1 MNKSFWLSFLL
12 LVLNAS
18 VFAGTKTI
26 LLIGHKPDHP
36 PKAHVYLPTCEL
48 LAKCLRQTVGVE
60 TVVSNEWPKDEKV
73 AERADALVLYT
84 NPGAERTLQGSGA
97 KAFEAMMK
105 RGAGL
110 VAIHWATGINKR
122 NFPRFGDKWI
132 DYLGGAWISLSASV
146 TFGESP
152 LMQVDP
158 KHPICR
164 GWKQYVLADEWY
176 FNPIVGKNSS
186 VLLKVNHDGKD
197 LPVAWTTERPNG
209 GRSFGTTIGHF
220 HRNFGNDPFRKM
232 IVNGILWSAKLKVPE
247 QGGPC
252 ELAPDDPLFPK
263 P

>member
-36 PKAHVYLPTCEL
+36 PKSHVYLPTCEL
-48 LAKCLRQTVGVE
+48 LAKCLQQTVGVE

-132 DYLGGAWISLSASV
+132 GYLGGAWISLSASV

-186 VLLKVNHDGKD
+186 VLLKVKYDGKD
-197 LPVAWTTERPNG
+197 LPVAWTTEHPNG

-220 HRNFGNDPFRKM
+220 HRNFGNEPFRKM

>member
-36 PKAHVYLPTCEL
+36 PKSHVYLPNCEL

-176 FNPIVGKNSS
+176 FNPIIGKNSS
-186 VLLKVNHDGKD
+186 VLLKVKYDGKD

-220 HRNFGNDPFRKM
+220 HRNFGNEPFRKM
-232 IVNGILWSAKLKVPE
+232 IVNGILWSAKLKVPV

>member
-36 PKAHVYLPTCEL
+36 PKSHVYLPTCEL
-48 LAKCLRQTVGVE
+48 LAKCLQQTVGVE

-132 DYLGGAWISLSASV
+132 GYLGGAWISLSASV
-146 TFGESP
+146 TFGKSP

-164 GWKQYVLADEWY
+164 GWKQYVIADEWY

-186 VLLKVNHDGKD
+186 VLLKVKYDGKD

-220 HRNFGNDPFRKM
+220 HRNFGNEAFRKM